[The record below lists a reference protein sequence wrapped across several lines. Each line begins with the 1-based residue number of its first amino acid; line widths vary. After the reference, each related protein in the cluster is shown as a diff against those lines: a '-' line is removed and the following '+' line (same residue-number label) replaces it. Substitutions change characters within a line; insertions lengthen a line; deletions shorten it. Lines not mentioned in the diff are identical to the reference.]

1 MLVHAETSARETAI
15 LDTLLAVAAEQ
26 GATPTHIAIAW
37 LRDKAALSNTG
48 LIPILGSRTREQFD
62 ATLGALQVTL
72 SDEQVARLDN
82 ASAIALGVPHE
93 QVEQSFERLNGG
105 QQLEVP
111 RVPVA

>member
-15 LDTLLAVAAEQ
+15 IDTLLAIAAEQ

-37 LRDKAALSNTG
+37 LRHKAERFSTG
-48 LIPILGSRTREQFD
+48 LIPILGSRTREQLD

-72 SDEQVARLDN
+72 SIDQVVRLDN
-82 ASAIALGVPHE
+82 ASAIDLGVPHV
-93 QVEQSFERLNGG
+93 QVAESFERLNGG
-105 QQLEVP
+105 QLLDPP